1 MKYGKSR
8 EYQEKEREAAA
19 IRRDIFT
26 AQECIRDA
34 LHRYLKKKLR
44 AKSKKQAA
52 DMSVFD
58 DIKDYTS
65 REQIRDDYGWE
76 IITEAEM
83 DRRME
88 LWDLREQYVNEQGKY
103 SDRVTEML
111 ERAMRY
117 CGDTFIEILNEFDA
131 MKQRRD
137 DEIREI
143 EKRNAEIDYE
153 RYIAGL
159 RCGGGNESNEGG
171 NNVE

>member
-1 MKYGKSR
+1 MKYGKSQ

-19 IRRDIFT
+19 IRKDILT
-26 AQECIRDA
+26 ARECIKDA

-88 LWDLREQYVNEQGKY
+88 LWDMREQFVNEQGKY

-117 CGDTFIEILNEFDA
+117 CGDTFIDTLNEFDA
-131 MKQRRD
+131 MKERREN
-137 DEIREI
+137 EIREI

-159 RCGGGNESNEGG
+159 RCGVSNESNEGG
-171 NNVE
+171 DDVE

>member
-1 MKYGKSR
+1 MEYSKSR

-19 IRRDIFT
+19 IRKDIYT

-34 LHRYLKKKLR
+34 LNRYLKKKLR
-44 AKSKKQAA
+44 ARSKKQAA

-83 DRRME
+83 DRRMN
-88 LWDLREQYVNEQGKY
+88 LWDLREQYVNEQGQY
-103 SDRVTEML
+103 QDRVTEML
-111 ERAMRY
+111 TRAMNF
-117 CGDTFIEILNEFDA
+117 CGAAYVDTLDEFDA
-131 MKQRRD
+131 MKQRRE

-143 EKRNAEIDYE
+143 EKRNAEIDFE

-159 RCGGGNESNEGG
+159 RCGGSNESDEGG
-171 NNVE
+171 ENIV